1 LNFAGPFDAKSLS
14 DSPVSLDGEGFV
26 FGAKPGFVQHHPS
39 DAHIVVP
46 DAHLLFSGNYVR
58 IGSDLIISSA
68 DQKFVVGNYF
78 KGEARPALIS
88 NDGATLSGQ
97 IVDALTGHVHYAQAA
112 GAAPAA
118 AQVIGHVLKMSGS
131 ATAIRNGVSIELHI
145 GDAVQK
151 GDVVQTGS
159 DSSIGMTFVDGS
171 AFGMTS
177 NARMVLNE
185 MIYDPNGS
193 SNSSLI
199 SLVQGTI
206 TFVAG
211 QTAKNGNMRVE
222 TPVATM
228 GIRGTAVLVEIAADN
243 GPTKFSVLV
252 EPDGHTGSYNL
263 YDKTTGQ
270 LIGTV
275 SQAGQVTFV
284 SVGGIGQPPT
294 AIEQLKT
301 LQDQQQEKAL
311 IQQVFQ
317 LYFPNYNPDNSNP
330 KSQKFGSTSYNNL
343 AEITFTTT
351 TNQQHTFLTQI
362 ELRFAVIDPNT
373 GVVTYQNRIF
383 YNTKAQFS
391 AIPVFGDQAFVSTT
405 ETFKFMDVVRI
416 DDPDIGNGPFYD
428 IGVPFVA
435 GSALILSAIS
445 TTTAPSEAA
454 LKELLTINQTTG
466 EVMFNRQDF
475 NFLDDGETV
484 KYVIRVTATSG
495 PDTGYVE
502 IPVTIT
508 GANDV
513 PVFGTPVAVELH
525 EIGIVPPET
534 VPPTNGDGVL
544 QETITLHFTDADF
557 SETGSNY
564 AVDVSAVSTTGSTA
578 GFAPAT
584 LEATLRDFFSFAAT
598 PVTKDVNH
606 TDGYIHGTF
615 HAADKAFDYLAEG
628 EQLVITY
635 TVELTEQDYGG
646 AHFYQSF
653 TVTIIG
659 SNDMPVIALA
669 DLGQTATLTETV
681 GETGDTTPD
690 VPDPAS
696 GVIHFSDADLTDR
709 PTASVTLQSATY
721 VSVSGATLALTTDQF
736 NAIKNAF
743 VITQAGNTN
752 NGGIVWSYSIPDNE
766 LDFLA
771 KGEKVVLTSTIE
783 IDDHHGGTTSTT
795 VTINIFAGTND
806 KPVITSEDLAGA
818 VTEPVTPSGD
828 LTDAGVIAFTDT
840 DLTDVHLVSPTGT
853 PIGPALGSLAV
864 VQNQDTTGTGLNGQ
878 LTWTYTVAASA
889 VEYLAKDETRVEK
902 FTITLN
908 DQNGGLITKEIDVTI
923 TGTNDDAIV
932 SVAAGDHDAGAVT
945 EDAHT
950 AGSETT
956 SGTLSFSD
964 VDVIDTHIVNAV
976 PVGTTLGTLTA
987 VKTTDTSGGTGGS
1000 ITWTYD
1006 VANSAIQYLAAGEHK
1021 DETFTVS
1028 VFDGTST
1035 VTKDVVVTITGTN
1048 DVPVIAGISAGEV
1061 TEDSALDSGNLV
1073 ANGLLTINDADHDQS
1088 AFVAQASTAGSNG
1101 YGTFSVDVN
1110 GHWTYTADNSQTAI
1124 QQLGDG
1130 ESLTDTFTLHSFDG
1144 TADQVVTVTIHGTND
1159 VPVIAGVAGG
1169 DVTEDTALDGGNLVA
1184 NGLLTIN
1191 DADHDQSTFVA
1202 QASTAGSNG
1211 YGAFTLD
1218 AAGHW
1223 TYTADNS
1230 QTAIQQL
1237 GDGQSLTDAFT
1248 VHSSDGSA
1256 DQLVTVTIHGTND
1269 APAMN
1274 IDNVTPVEL
1283 DGNGVMKVSG
1293 VTVSDVDAGSDTFS
1307 VTAVADNGSVAT
1319 VGGHSLDPDVPG
1331 GGFTGT
1337 FAQITSLFTDGAIY
1351 TPNYASL
1358 TDTDMVTLTV
1368 TDGHSGSDTVNFIF
1382 KQYEPN
1388 GGVTLNGTTG
1398 KDWIL
1403 SSTGDDFMMGNG
1415 GGDNFVFAAQS
1426 GQDTITDFHS
1436 GTDHIVLNGYGT
1448 PFTDETSFNAWLD
1461 TQVTETSGN
1470 AVIHLDANDSITLT
1484 SVAKANLSAHD
1495 FIIHPAGA

>member
-1 LNFAGPFDAKSLS
+1 
-14 DSPVSLDGEGFV
+14 
-26 FGAKPGFVQHHPS
+26 
-39 DAHIVVP
+39 
-46 DAHLLFSGNYVR
+46 
-58 IGSDLIISSA
+58 
-68 DQKFVVGNYF
+68 
-78 KGEARPALIS
+78 
-88 NDGATLSGQ
+88 
-97 IVDALTGHVHYAQAA
+97 
-112 GAAPAA
+112 
-118 AQVIGHVLKMSGS
+118 
-131 ATAIRNGVSIELHI
+131 
-145 GDAVQK
+145 
-151 GDVVQTGS
+151 
-159 DSSIGMTFVDGS
+159 
-171 AFGMTS
+171 
-177 NARMVLNE
+177 
-185 MIYDPNGS
+185 
-193 SNSSLI
+193 
-199 SLVQGTI
+199 
-206 TFVAG
+206 
-211 QTAKNGNMRVE
+211 
-222 TPVATM
+222 
-228 GIRGTAVLVEIAADN
+228 
-243 GPTKFSVLV
+243 
-252 EPDGHTGSYNL
+252 
-263 YDKTTGQ
+263 
-270 LIGTV
+270 
-275 SQAGQVTFV
+275 
-284 SVGGIGQPPT
+284 
-294 AIEQLKT
+294 
-301 LQDQQQEKAL
+301 
-311 IQQVFQ
+311 
-317 LYFPNYNPDNSNP
+317 
-330 KSQKFGSTSYNNL
+330 
-343 AEITFTTT
+343 
-351 TNQQHTFLTQI
+351 
-362 ELRFAVIDPNT
+362 
-373 GVVTYQNRIF
+373 
-383 YNTKAQFS
+383 
-391 AIPVFGDQAFVSTT
+391 
-405 ETFKFMDVVRI
+405 
-416 DDPDIGNGPFYD
+416 
-428 IGVPFVA
+428 
-435 GSALILSAIS
+435 
-445 TTTAPSEAA
+445 
-454 LKELLTINQTTG
+454 
-466 EVMFNRQDF
+466 
-475 NFLDDGETV
+475 
-484 KYVIRVTATSG
+484 
-495 PDTGYVE
+495 
-502 IPVTIT
+502 
-508 GANDV
+508 
-513 PVFGTPVAVELH
+513 
-525 EIGIVPPET
+525 
-534 VPPTNGDGVL
+534 
-544 QETITLHFTDADF
+544 
-557 SETGSNY
+557 
-564 AVDVSAVSTTGSTA
+564 
-578 GFAPAT
+578 
-584 LEATLRDFFSFAAT
+584 
-598 PVTKDVNH
+598 
-606 TDGYIHGTF
+606 
-615 HAADKAFDYLAEG
+615 
-628 EQLVITY
+628 
-635 TVELTEQDYGG
+635 
-646 AHFYQSF
+646 
-653 TVTIIG
+653 
-659 SNDMPVIALA
+659 MPVIALA

-828 LTDAGVIAFTDT
+828 LTDAGIMTFTDT

-853 PIGPALGSLAV
+853 PIGPVLGSLAV
-864 VQNQDTTGTGLNGQ
+864 VQDQDTTGTGLNGQ

-908 DQNGGLITKEIDVTI
+908 DQNGGLITKEID
-923 TGTNDDAIV
+923 
-932 SVAAGDHDAGAVT
+932 
-945 EDAHT
+945 
-950 AGSETT
+950 
-956 SGTLSFSD
+956 
-964 VDVIDTHIVNAV
+964 
-976 PVGTTLGTLTA
+976 
-987 VKTTDTSGGTGGS
+987 
-1000 ITWTYD
+1000 
-1006 VANSAIQYLAAGEHK
+1006 
-1021 DETFTVS
+1021 
-1028 VFDGTST
+1028 
-1035 VTKDVVVTITGTN
+1035 VTITGTN

-1130 ESLTDTFTLHSFDG
+1130 ESLTDTFTVHSFDG